1 MNDQE
6 WRDIEDEHRNQV
18 TALSTE
24 QRQRY
29 YRLEQKH
36 LRDPDTYAALN
47 WFLVGLHHFYLG
59 RYWRGAINIAVVVL
73 GLMSLPPGL
82 LLIAAVFLVELVQLF
97 RSQSIVKRFNLATMR
112 RLLDE
117 VQRG

>member
-6 WRDIEDEHRNQV
+6 WRDIEDEHRGKV
-18 TALSTE
+18 MALSTQ

-29 YRLEQKH
+29 HRLEQKH

-59 RYWRGAINIAVVVL
+59 RYWRGAINLALFVI
-73 GLMSLPPGL
+73 GLLSLPPGL
-82 LLIAAVFLVELVQLF
+82 LLIGVVFLVELSQLF
-97 RSQSIVKRFNLATMR
+97 RSQTIVREFNLKTMR

-117 VQRG
+117 VQRE